1 MEGLTRRLL
10 VRHHGTLE
18 EGGIFK
24 VLIIRQMWKMKQRK
38 QESLTHF
45 APNH

>member
-18 EGGIFK
+18 EGGS
-24 VLIIRQMWKMKQRK
+24 
-38 QESLTHF
+38 ESSSNVVCL
-45 APNH
+45 